1 MVPIFFLSDC
11 FTDKR
16 GFISVYA
23 MADNGEVRPK
33 VIVIIYNNIVN
44 FTRSYR
50 LLFNGNNKRSYYLF
64 SRPCLQW
71 RSSKSSSLD
80 FFLRIIMNLIR
91 LL

>member
-1 MVPIFFLSDC
+1 MGLCQTVACNLSKLYKYGVLSVFFLSDY

-50 LLFNGNNKRSYYLF
+50 LLFNDIIKRSYYLF
-64 SRPCLQW
+64 SRPCL
-71 RSSKSSSLD
+71 
-80 FFLRIIMNLIR
+80 
-91 LL
+91 